1 VIKFFQAG
9 PAAKMAK
16 QNRLL
21 TAFWVSCML
30 LTGTLNTLTMK
41 IQFTINS
48 VDKNGDDKLFQKPW
62 FGTFNMLSAM
72 FFVLVVEQLFTGCT
86 LFRKQTNQM
95 APLLEEAAAVKKESK
110 TWGQKVVLVAIPA
123 FFDLLATAFCCIGI
137 MYIPASVWQMLRGS
151 ALVFCALLS
160 VCFLKRKMYAFNLIG
175 LALCVVG
182 ITTVGL
188 ASVLGAQSE
197 GAGSDQGQD
206 IGTTLYGMGLVLLGQ
221 VTQAAQVIAE
231 EWLMKDVDLPSVQ
244 IIGFEGFWGLLMM
257 IVIVYPVLWV
267 LPGND
272 GGHVED
278 PYDTAV
284 MLSNSLPL
292 MACVVTYLFSCG
304 TFNITGIQVT
314 AALSAV
320 HRMMLDASRT
330 MVIWAF
336 GLYVHYCMDPNSKFG
351 ESWNSGSYIQLL
363 GFAVLVVGQA
373 IYGEVLKLP
382 GLHYPPV
389 TPAMQA
395 SVGSPAAAAYLASPL
410 PREA

>member
-1 VIKFFQAG
+1 
-9 PAAKMAK
+9 
-16 QNRLL
+16 
-21 TAFWVSCML
+21 ML
-30 LTGTLNTLTMK
+30 LTGTVNTLTMK

-48 VDKNGDDKLFQKPW
+48 VDKNGDEKLFQKPW
-62 FGTFNMLSAM
+62 FGTLNMLSAM
-72 FFVLVVEQLFTGCT
+72 FLVLVVEQLFTGCT
-86 LFRKQTNQM
+86 LCRKQTAQM
-95 APLLEEAAAVKKESK
+95 VPLLPDDLLANKKESK
-110 TWGQKVVLVAIPA
+110 TWSQKVLLVAFPA

-175 LALCVVG
+175 LAICVVG

-188 ASVLGAQSE
+188 ANILGSNSE
-197 GAGSDQGQD
+197 GADSGTGTDLA
-206 IGTTLYGMGLVLLGQ
+206 TTLYGMGLVLAGQ
-221 VTQAAQVIAE
+221 LVQAAQVIAE
-231 EWLMKDVDLPSVQ
+231 EWLMKDVDLPAVQ

-257 IVIVYPVLWV
+257 MAIVYPLLWV
-267 LPGND
+267 LPGDD

-278 PYDTAV
+278 PIDTAV

-292 MACVVTYLFSCG
+292 ITCVVTYLISCG

-336 GLYVHYCMDPNSKFG
+336 GLYVHYCFDPNSKFG
-351 ESWNSGSYIQLL
+351 ESWNSYSYIQLV
-363 GFAVLVVGQA
+363 GFVILVTGQA

-382 GLHYPPV
+382 GLRYPPA
-389 TPAMQA
+389 TLAA
-395 SVGSPAAAAYLASPL
+395 LHASPAAAAYLASPL